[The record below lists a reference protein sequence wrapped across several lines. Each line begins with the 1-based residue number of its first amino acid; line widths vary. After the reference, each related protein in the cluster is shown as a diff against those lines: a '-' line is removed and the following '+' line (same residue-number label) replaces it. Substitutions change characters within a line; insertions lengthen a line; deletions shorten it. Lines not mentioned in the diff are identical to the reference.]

1 MVLVLEKSKEDS
13 GVSSK
18 STIPSTIASTAML
31 STRNQSDE
39 SQSLW
44 KSNVFHRNLLEELLV
59 RSFPVNFANLLKR
72 FRLTCFD
79 QHLLT
84 YDATRDVVA
93 SP

>member
-1 MVLVLEKSKEDS
+1 
-13 GVSSK
+13 
-18 STIPSTIASTAML
+18 ML

-39 SQSLW
+39 LQSLW
-44 KSNVFHRNLLEELLV
+44 KSNIFHQNLLEELLV
-59 RSFPVNFANLLKR
+59 RSFPVYFANLLKR

-84 YDATRDVVA
+84 HDATRDVGA